1 MSARDDAYKD
11 WQSGMKYQEIADKYG
26 VSLST
31 VKSWATRYWKNQEA
45 KKVAT
50 KGKKKLQPSAKKLQP
65 KKRGGQPGNT
75 NSKDNSGGAPSGNT
89 NNYRHGFYYD
99 VLKPEEQ
106 AFVDSPDSITEA
118 QRLLNEMALCEIRE
132 RNLLQLLAELRAV
145 PTGLAVQS
153 VTKFKKDTSTTAL
166 TTKEYILRYEGL
178 LNQTQRTHMRC
189 VKELH
194 QIKMDMERIQLMKLQ
209 AGIGENNAEDE
220 AAQEVLMKAIKRAL
234 KDEN

>member
-1 MSARDDAYKD
+1 MPRAPNPLEKKAEKLYRG
-11 WQSGMKYQEIADKYG
+11 GMKTAAIAEKLGVPAGTVRRWKAAGNWDSERSESSDK
-26 VSLST
+26 VSTKKTST
-31 VKSWATRYWKNQEA
+31 
-45 KKVAT
+45 
-50 KGKKKLQPSAKKLQP
+50 KKKTSAQNQ
-65 KKRGGQPGNT
+65 RGAPPGNK
-75 NSKDNSGGAPSGNT
+75 NAVGNSGGGAPLGNT

-132 RNLLQLLAELRAV
+132 RNLLQLLAELQAV

-194 QIKMDMERIQLMKLQ
+194 QIKLDLEKLELLKKKMGYGDEETMEKLD
-209 AGIGENNAEDE
+209 A
-220 AAQEVLMKAIKRAL
+220 VLKKLERM
-234 KDEN
+234 

>member
-1 MSARDDAYKD
+1 MPRAPNPLEKKAEKLYRG
-11 WQSGMKYQEIADKYG
+11 GMKTAAIAEKLGVPAGTVRRWKAAGNWDSECSESSDK
-26 VSLST
+26 VSTKKTS
-31 VKSWATRYWKNQEA
+31 AQNQ
-45 KKVAT
+45 
-50 KGKKKLQPSAKKLQP
+50 
-65 KKRGGQPGNT
+65 RGAPPGNK
-75 NSKDNSGGAPSGNT
+75 NAVGNSGGGAPPGNT

-99 VLKPEEQ
+99 VLNPEEQ

-132 RNLLQLLAELRAV
+132 RNLLQLLAELQAV

-153 VTKFKKDTSTTAL
+153 VTKFKKETSTTAL

-194 QIKMDMERIQLMKLQ
+194 QIKLDLEKLELLKKKMGYGDEETMEKLD
-209 AGIGENNAEDE
+209 A
-220 AAQEVLMKAIKRAL
+220 VLKKLERM
-234 KDEN
+234 